1 MQMARTNSSQLNVRS
16 EFASQRAREL
26 AKRMNVSTTKVVEEA
41 LRRFHP
47 PEEEVPEGMMRVGRL
62 LVMKDDG
69 RPKISVEE
77 AIRQLD
83 ETREEMIARHDP
95 R

>member
-1 MQMARTNSSQLNVRS
+1 MPRAETQQLNVRS
-16 EFASQRAREL
+16 DFASTRAREL
-26 AKRMNVSTTKVVEEA
+26 AKQMNTSTTKVVEEA

-47 PEEEVPEGMMRVGRL
+47 PEEVIPEGLMRVGRL

-69 RPKISVEE
+69 RPKISVEQAIQELEDMRNE
-77 AIRQLD
+77 AVD
-83 ETREEMIARHDP
+83 RHDP